1 MYFNKFPKY
10 IEIMEM
16 IKPIKNKI
24 DLAPMVI
31 FVFLIP
37 YVIPIPRESIL
48 LEIAKNKQLS
58 NIKTPLSTSYE
69 YDKKMLKNSNK
80 NRLCEYNQK
89 NEGQDKVCVRFE
101 ILAGEVICIIFF
113 MISSACFIDDN
124 F

>member
-1 MYFNKFPKY
+1 MNFNKFPKY

-16 IKPIKNKI
+16 IKLIKNKM

-58 NIKTPLSTSYE
+58 NIKTPLLTSYE
-69 YDKKMLKNSNK
+69 YKKKMLKSSNK
-80 NRLCEYNQK
+80 NKLCEYN
-89 NEGQDKVCVRFE
+89 
-101 ILAGEVICIIFF
+101 
-113 MISSACFIDDN
+113 
-124 F
+124 

>member
-1 MYFNKFPKY
+1 MRKSGKMYFNKFPKY

-16 IKPIKNKI
+16 TKLIKNKM
-24 DLAPMVI
+24 DFAPMVI

-37 YVIPIPRESIL
+37 YVIPIPKESIL

-80 NRLCEYNQK
+80 NRLCEYN
-89 NEGQDKVCVRFE
+89 
-101 ILAGEVICIIFF
+101 
-113 MISSACFIDDN
+113 
-124 F
+124 